1 MKSQFDETDSLCR
14 ESLFKYH
21 VACGEYKI
29 GASILGETQLDS
41 TLCKYNSEKKADILV
56 RCSEAF
62 LQEDDSTSAETLLMR
77 ARQYMADVMESS
89 STDVPSADSE
99 ASSITILKLRYRVIK
114 AKCDDSNR
122 KFVDAA
128 RQYHELSNTSNSTI
142 PLDEKLE
149 LLGNAVTCAVLG
161 KAGPQRSRVLGIL
174 YKDDRLK
181 DLQSLPMYTS
191 HASILTKMY
200 TEKLLLTSELSL
212 FEKCLKDHQKAL
224 MADGHSIVEKA
235 VIEHNMQTTG
245 KIYKNIKFTELAKI
259 LRLQNASDAEEVAA
273 KMITEKRL
281 NASIDQT
288 EDILIFENG
297 NIGSGSTGND
307 TPGEALTSWDERI
320 RDLCNDVTETVDTI
334 FKKYP
339 ALIVDK

>member
-1 MKSQFDETDSLCR
+1 MGDVLHQIKKDLSNFVQNGKTADIKTMLSSNILEENANIQSSRPVLLYLGELLYQQVLLCLAENPAQPCSIEEEDLVSLLNFILSKVASHPMKSQFDETDSLCR

-99 ASSITILKLRYRVIK
+99 ASSTTILKLRYRVIK

-128 RQYHELSNTSNSTI
+128 RQYYELSNTSNSTI

-149 LLGNAVTCAVLG
+149 LLGNAG
-161 KAGPQRSRVLGIL
+161 
-174 YKDDRLK
+174 
-181 DLQSLPMYTS
+181 M
-191 HASILTKMY
+191 
-200 TEKLLLTSELSL
+200 
-212 FEKCLKDHQKAL
+212 
-224 MADGHSIVEKA
+224 
-235 VIEHNMQTTG
+235 
-245 KIYKNIKFTELAKI
+245 
-259 LRLQNASDAEEVAA
+259 
-273 KMITEKRL
+273 
-281 NASIDQT
+281 
-288 EDILIFENG
+288 
-297 NIGSGSTGND
+297 
-307 TPGEALTSWDERI
+307 
-320 RDLCNDVTETVDTI
+320 
-334 FKKYP
+334 
-339 ALIVDK
+339 